1 MKENKFV
8 KPARYCFQYIKNH
21 CSKNINLNHT
31 KKNTPKS
38 LYQKSFDIKLNFV
51 INSGRQLVIKKEFF
65 AGILT

>member
-38 LYQKSFDIKLNFV
+38 LYQKSFELCILTFYHNNYKY
-51 INSGRQLVIKKEFF
+51 IQQQLVYDNK
-65 AGILT
+65 